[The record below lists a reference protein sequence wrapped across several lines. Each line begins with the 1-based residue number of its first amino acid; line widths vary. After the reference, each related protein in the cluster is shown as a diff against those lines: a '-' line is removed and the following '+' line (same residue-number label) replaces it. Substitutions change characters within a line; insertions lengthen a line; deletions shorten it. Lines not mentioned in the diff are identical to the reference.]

1 METYDTKLE
10 CIDWRYSAAILGLL
24 KYFRFTNEVY
34 DKIDFNIGRD
44 FIEYNQSDIT
54 NDRFLAFAEYEFRED
69 MSHKIVENELYLD
82 DFSDEKIK
90 FINEKLSGPSTPT
103 VMKKLFKVIKF
114 DGTNKEY
121 ILSLIDENRENIIFE
136 TFKNKKNLYAN
147 FCNSNLLL
155 KEKQELCRLIGYNVD
170 VGRKS
175 RSISYNFN
183 EKSFVSTD
191 MKEFDFI
198 PFAFTNTY
206 EAFFINNNANIE
218 ILEKVNSD
226 LSMMVRDERSDNSE
240 GNARTALFRGIIT
253 SAEFINYDV
262 EVIVKNRNTNYYE
275 SLFIR
280 KKAID
285 ILRSLGEI
293 KSISISY
300 KVNDNYYINIQKEV
314 IDCILNELY
323 VDDIIELLLKSNKN
337 YSYVINKLININQK
351 IKGVWIMTSGMKGAY
366 ACAKKVVKN
375 IESNKI
381 KSYRQKLISAIVAK
395 DYDRVNDILL
405 QLSSYSG
412 ISFNFAYDL
421 FEDFESNKDLAY
433 TFINALEENKED

>member
-54 NDRFLAFAEYEFRED
+54 NDRFLAFAEYECRED
-69 MSHKIVENELYLD
+69 MFHKIVENELYVNE
-82 DFSDEKIK
+82 FSDDMIK
-90 FINEKLSGPSTPT
+90 FINKNLTGNK
-103 VMKKLFKVIKF
+103 VMKDIFENNKF

-136 TFKNKKNLYAN
+136 TFKNKDNLYNNFSNKNL
-147 FCNSNLLL
+147 FL
-155 KEKQELCRLIGYNVD
+155 KDSQKHCRLIGYNVD

-412 ISFNFAYDL
+412 TSFNFAYDL